1 MTRIAQLGIHSVLLF
16 GVPVHKDET
25 GTGAYSDEGI
35 VQKATRLIKKA
46 FPEML
51 VIADT
56 CLCEYTS
63 HGHCGVI
70 EHGEVANDASLKLLA
85 QTAVSQAKAGA
96 DIIAPSNIMDGFVIT
111 IRNALDDAGF
121 SNIPIISYAI

>member
-1 MTRIAQLGIHSVLLF
+1 MLEIYQIYLDLLADVIKEINTLGIQAIMII
-16 GVPVHKDET
+16 GVITDKEET
-25 GTGAYSDEGI
+25 GTGAYYESGI
-35 VQKATRLIKKA
+35 IQEATRLIKQEV
-46 FPEML
+46 PEML

-85 QTAVSQAKAGA
+85 QTAEIGRAHV
-96 DIIAPSNIMDGFVIT
+96 
-111 IRNALDDAGF
+111 
-121 SNIPIISYAI
+121 